1 MTIDN
6 RLHLCPICGAKAF
19 VSHDVVDGFDFGWS
33 VGCPRACIEDG
44 IHGFD
49 DYESFQKA
57 RLTMFCFNS
66 KEQAIEKWNK
76 RCEEER
82 EGE

>member
-1 MTIDN
+1 MTRDN
-6 RLHLCPICGAKAF
+6 RLHPCPICGAKAF

-76 RCEEER
+76 RCEGER